1 MSHTPVLV
9 CCLQMDMLVDALLMI
24 RREIA
29 DVVDGHVAPDE
40 SPLKRAPHTMD
51 MVYADDWKWPY
62 TRTQAAFPA
71 PWTTPAAKFWPT
83 VGRIDNV
90 YGDRNLVCTCPPISV
105 YEEVP
110 V

>member
-1 MSHTPVLV
+1 MSHTPVPV

-51 MVYADDWKWPY
+51 MVCADDWKWPY

-90 YGDRNLVCTCPPISV
+90 YGV
-105 YEEVP
+105 
-110 V
+110 